1 MDFLICLPEMLEAC
15 MKKKHIKKGFIEAGM
30 IDEETGMV
38 PVFEKLMGTGK
49 SWVSNSKKIGIS
61 KVEKDNCRDRVTEML
76 IVHGG
81 VGQVTYSDRIAQGF
95 PRGKHNFIFVCLYS
109 SSWTNQVSFPDI
121 FLDGKVIEEERP
133 SGPDAEHRQP
143 SKTINAKAQQ
153 RMTSCVFVV
162 GIFGDSGGS
171 VRSGNF

>member
-38 PVFEKLMGTGK
+38 PVFEKLMGTCK

-81 VGQVTYSDRIAQGF
+81 VGQVTYSDMIAQGF
-95 PRGKHNFIFVCLYS
+95 PR
-109 SSWTNQVSFPDI
+109 DI
-121 FLDGKVIEEERP
+121 FSDGKVIEEERP

-171 VRSGNF
+171 VCSGNF